1 MLTIT
6 IAILVSLIA
15 AATPLLLA
23 ATGELVTERSGVLNL
38 GVEGMMLMG
47 AVSAVAATLTTGSWF
62 LGVIVAMVV
71 GAGISMIFGFIALT
85 LRANQVASG
94 LALTIFGLGLSAVI
108 GTPFVGRPVE
118 RVPTLPL
125 GPLKDIPVVG
135 PLVFGHDLLVYVSII
150 VVIGVAWFLYR
161 TRAGLI
167 LRSVGDSHDS
177 AHAIGYHVIRIRYA
191 AVAFGG
197 AMAGLGGAYLSLALT
212 PFWSEG
218 MVAGRGWIA
227 LALIVFA
234 SWRPGRLAFG
244 AYLFGGFTIAQLH
257 MQGFGVPI
265 PSQFLVALPYIATI
279 VVLVLMSAD
288 KVRNRVNAPACI
300 GKAFTPAA

>member
-1 MLTIT
+1 MDIT
-6 IAILVSLIA
+6 VAIIVSLIA

-47 AVSAVAATLTTGSWF
+47 AVSGVAVALTTESWL
-62 LGVIVAMVV
+62 LGIIGAAVV
-71 GAGISMIFGFIALT
+71 GALIALIFGFLALT

-94 LALTIFGLGLSAVI
+94 LALTIFGTGLSAVV
-108 GTPFVGRPVE
+108 GTPFVGQPVV
-118 RVPTLPL
+118 RVPGLPV
-125 GPLKDIPVVG
+125 GPLKDIPVIG
-135 PLVFGHDLLVYVSII
+135 PLVFGHDLLIYFS
-150 VVIGVAWFLYR
+150 VVMIAVVGWFLYR
-161 TRAGLI
+161 TRSGLI
-167 LRSVGDSHDS
+167 LRSIGDSHDS
-177 AHAIGYHVIRIRYA
+177 AHAIGYPVIGIRYA

-197 AMAGLGGAYLSLALT
+197 AMAGLGGAHLSLALT

-234 SWRPGRLAFG
+234 SWRPGRLVIG

-257 MQGFGVPI
+257 LQGFGVPI

>member
-1 MLTIT
+1 MVEIT
-6 IAILVSLIA
+6 VAIVISLIA

-47 AVSAVAATLTTGSWF
+47 AVSAVAAAITTGSW
-62 LGVIVAMVV
+62 LVGVIVAMVV
-71 GAGISMIFGFIALT
+71 GGGVSLIFGFIALT

-94 LALTIFGLGLSAVI
+94 LALTIFGTGLSAVI
-108 GTPFVGRPVE
+108 GTPFVGRPVD
-118 RVPTLPL
+118 RVPSLPV
-125 GPLKDIPVVG
+125 GPLKEIPVIG

-150 VVIGVAWFLYR
+150 VIVAVAWFLYR

-177 AHAIGYHVIRIRYA
+177 AHAIGYHVILIRYA

-234 SWRPGRLAFG
+234 SWRPGRLVFG
-244 AYLFGGFTIAQLH
+244 AYLFGAFTIAQLH